1 MEPCLT
7 DRSEEAEEKSYE
19 EFQEENINSNTTGE
33 ISFNTSISS
42 VESEHSEQ
50 PTGET
55 KGVIATCNSCGKQ
68 FYSDDF
74 HVVNFGSVEEE
85 NIMNNP
91 CKKCLKKK
99 QTAVVLNTRSSID
112 PIFKKEDFIPK
123 NEDEEH
129 PRSPSLYVISS
140 CIIGLGSKTIIYGRE
155 ELGPEV
161 MDLVNSINSNGS
173 TNFAFGTENKKT
185 LPSLEDH
192 FSKGILPL
200 PIKLEFPEEHSS
212 TPISST
218 ILVAIVINHQSN
230 ISALIYNPVDQSV
243 TKSVNSL
250 AAIIKEFFSTKNIRT
265 DNEFSDEEMLSM
277 GNAFIAYVRN
287 PELKLL
293 KNTKTPTGNI
303 FLYN

>member
-1 MEPCLT
+1 MESCST
-7 DRSEEAEEKSYE
+7 DRSEEADEQSYDE
-19 EFQEENINSNTTGE
+19 SQEENINFNTTSE

-42 VESEHSEQ
+42 VESEYSEQ
-50 PTGET
+50 PTAET
-55 KGVIATCNSCGKQ
+55 KRAIATCNRCRKQ
-68 FYSDDF
+68 LYSDDF
-74 HVVNFGSVEEE
+74 HVVNFGSDEEE

-99 QTAVVLNTRSSID
+99 EMAVNTRSSID
-112 PIFKKEDFIPK
+112 SIIKKADFTTIHK

-129 PRSPSLYVISS
+129 PPSPSLYVISS

-155 ELGPEV
+155 ELGPTV
-161 MDLVNSINSNGS
+161 MDLVHSINSNGS
-173 TNFAFGTENKKT
+173 TNFAFGIENKKT
-185 LPSLEDH
+185 LSTLEDH
-192 FSKGILPL
+192 FPKGILTL
-200 PIKLEFPEEHSS
+200 PIKLEISGVSSS

-250 AAIIKEFFSTKNIRT
+250 AAIIKEYFSTKNIRT
-265 DNEFSDEEMLSM
+265 NNEFSDEEMLSM
-277 GNAFIAYVRN
+277 GNAFMAYVRN

-293 KNTKTPTGNI
+293 KNTKTATGNI
-303 FLYN
+303 FL